1 MIRKLIGAAI
11 GASVAKKHPAAGG
24 MTGVVLATA
33 VPFVLSR
40 LSLPGMIAMGVGGY
54 VAKRFMDRQEGGR
67 SAAPSFTPP
76 SPARPST
83 AQLPV
88 QTSV

>member
-24 MTGVVLATA
+24 VTGVVLASA

-54 VAKRFMDRQEGGR
+54 VAKRYMDRKDSAQP
-67 SAAPSFTPP
+67 AAPASPP
-76 SPARPST
+76 PAT
-83 AQLPV
+83 NPV
-88 QTSV
+88 PVAAPADY

>member
-24 MTGVVLATA
+24 VTGVVLASA
-33 VPFVLSR
+33 VPFVLRR

-54 VAKRFMDRQEGGR
+54 VAKRYMDRKESGQ
-67 SAAPSFTPP
+67 SAAP
-76 SPARPST
+76 ADK
-83 AQLPV
+83 
-88 QTSV
+88 

>member
-11 GASVAKKHPAAGG
+11 GASVAKRHPAAGG
-24 MTGVVLATA
+24 VTGVVLASA
-33 VPFVLSR
+33 VPFVLR
-40 LSLPGMIAMGVGGY
+40 RMSLPGMIALGVGGY
-54 VAKRFMDRQEGGR
+54 VAKRFMDGQQTGSGTP
-67 SAAPSFTPP
+67 ALPPP
-76 SPARPST
+76 SPATPST

>member
-24 MTGVVLATA
+24 VTGVVLASA
-33 VPFVLSR
+33 VPFVLRR

-54 VAKRFMDRQEGGR
+54 VAKRYMDRQQSPR
-67 SAAPSFTPP
+67 DTPALP
-76 SPARPST
+76 PPTPATPST

>member
-11 GASVAKKHPAAGG
+11 GASVAKKNPAAGG
-24 MTGVVLATA
+24 VTGVLLATA

-40 LSLPGMIAMGVGGY
+40 LSLPGMIAMGAGGY
-54 VAKRFMDRQEGGR
+54 VAKRYMDRKEAEQKAT
-67 SAAPSFTPP
+67 SAPPP
-76 SPARPST
+76 SPARPSGV
-83 AQLPV
+83 QLPV